1 MLNTEKEE
9 DEEKTKQD
17 EGVLTRGARTEA
29 RTCLL
34 RCVLFAAC
42 ASTVERW
49 SVCVLTLLGC
59 LTFLQVMRRAAT
71 SHPVKMLEY
80 NKGGPVYKNMV
91 GKVSRA
97 RFYCTT
103 CKTCICCR
111 NPLWWVE

>member
-1 MLNTEKEE
+1 M
-9 DEEKTKQD
+9 
-17 EGVLTRGARTEA
+17 
-29 RTCLL
+29 
-34 RCVLFAAC
+34 
-42 ASTVERW
+42 ER
-49 SVCVLTLLGC
+49 VCVDTAGLLDV
-59 LTFLQVMRRAAT
+59 FLQVMRRAAT